1 LHACPHI
8 YQYYY
13 VDVVEL
19 NNLWMAGLYG
29 VLSGVVGTGAGGFL
43 ACFLPAGNRRVLS
56 LLLEYSAGL
65 MLAVVC
71 FDLLPN
77 AFRYAPLSAVLTG
90 VLAGI
95 FLMILSDGFS
105 RTRHWNNRKN
115 GRVKNTGMVIAF
127 GIALHN
133 FLEGMAVGSGFEAE
147 LTLGISLAV
156 AIMLH
161 DVPEGMSIAI
171 PLRAGGARR
180 TKAFALALASGLPMG
195 LGAMFGAWTG
205 KIAAAYISVSLAVA
219 GGAMLYIVFVNM
231 LPESKYIYGS
241 RLSSFGGIAGMI
253 SGIIVSVKLG

>member
-1 LHACPHI
+1 MHACPHI

-95 FLMILSDGFS
+95 FLMILSDGVS
-105 RTRHWNNRKN
+105 RTPRKGRN
-115 GRVKNTGMVIAF
+115 GSAKNTGMVIAF
-127 GIALHN
+127 
-133 FLEGMAVGSGFEAE
+133 E
-147 LTLGISLAV
+147 L
-156 AIMLH
+156 
-161 DVPEGMSIAI
+161 PC
-171 PLRAGGARR
+171 
-180 TKAFALALASGLPMG
+180 
-195 LGAMFGAWTG
+195 
-205 KIAAAYISVSLAVA
+205 
-219 GGAMLYIVFVNM
+219 
-231 LPESKYIYGS
+231 
-241 RLSSFGGIAGMI
+241 
-253 SGIIVSVKLG
+253 IIF